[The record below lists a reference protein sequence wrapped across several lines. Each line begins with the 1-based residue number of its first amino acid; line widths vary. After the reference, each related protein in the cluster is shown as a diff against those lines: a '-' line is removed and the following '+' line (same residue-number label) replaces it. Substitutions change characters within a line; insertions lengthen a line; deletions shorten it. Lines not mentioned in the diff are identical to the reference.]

1 MFSLPVKESF
11 IKWATRKQQPA
22 RSRITLNRKR
32 IFILPT
38 RYGLFYGVMLFVM
51 LMGAIHYSNS
61 MAFLLT
67 FLLAGLG
74 SIAMWQTHRNLLGLN
89 IEKKPTAATF
99 VGENLRFPLIISND
113 SGEDRYA
120 LALQHG
126 NAPLTLHRTYAHDE
140 ALAYLL
146 VPATKRGWIEPGR
159 FRIYT
164 RFPLGLFQAWSWL
177 EFKWLALAY
186 PRPVECPLPLNLSG
200 SEGGSSGLESVGTE
214 DFSGLREYRAGDS
227 SRHIAWKT
235 MAHTDH
241 PMTKQFSTSS
251 IDELW
256 LDWSRL
262 DETNPELR
270 LSMLTYQVLEADR
283 LNLEYGLRIPGNNI
297 PPGLG
302 DQHKHDCL
310 RALALHQS

>member
-1 MFSLPVKESF
+1 MRSSSIKESF
-11 IKWATRKQQPA
+11 IQWATRRQQPA
-22 RSRITLNRKR
+22 RSSITLNRKR

-38 RYGLFYGVMLFVM
+38 RYGLFYAVMLFVM

-74 SIAMWQTHRNLLGLN
+74 SIAMWQTHRNLLGLRL
-89 IEKKPTAATF
+89 EKKPAAATF
-99 VGENLRFPLIISND
+99 VGQDLRFPLIISND
-113 SGEDRYA
+113 SGEDRFA
-120 LALQHG
+120 LALQ
-126 NAPLTLHRTYAHDE
+126 NENSALTLQGTNAHDD
-140 ALAYLL
+140 ARAYLL
-146 VPATKRGWIEPGR
+146 VPAKKRGWINPGR

-177 EFKWLALAY
+177 EYEWTALAY
-186 PRPVECPLPLNLSG
+186 PRPVASPLPINLSG
-200 SEGGSSGLESVGTE
+200 SEGEGVGAESQGTE
-214 DFSGLREYRAGDS
+214 DFSGLREYRPGDS

-256 LDWSRL
+256 LDWSNL
-262 DETNPELR
+262 DEPNPEMR

-283 LNLEYGLRIPGNNI
+283 LCLEYGLRLPGKII

-302 DQHKHDCL
+302 EQHKHNCL
-310 RALALHQS
+310 MALALHQ